1 MSREVKRIEWEGNK
15 FEKFMGVEFF
25 SLILFLFLSMCLSHK
40 FVLVFLVSIF
50 RVHKGEYV

>member
-1 MSREVKRIEWEGNK
+1 VKRIEWEGNK

-25 SLILFLFLSMCLSHK
+25 LSLCLSHIS
-40 FVLVFLVSIF
+40 VRVFLVCIF